1 MPTARIPI
9 EHHVVVPGRTEPDA
23 PVRRVL
29 RANVPL
35 RVSDGRGL
43 FRLLPGCRF
52 DSGCGTTMM
61 SAVLARALGLP
72 FPQDRPYQL
81 PIQTANGLVVSTVHP
96 GELTVRFDALPTT
109 SFRLFCLF
117 SEQYPPN
124 APLLLGL
131 HDTLEVFRV
140 ELTGQRSPGAE
151 MGTLVF
157 ETVG

>member
-1 MPTARIPI
+1 MPTVRIPI
-9 EHHVVVPGRTEPDA
+9 EYRVVVPPRSEPDA
-23 PVRRVL
+23 PIRRVL
-29 RANVPL
+29 RASVPL
-35 RVSDGRGL
+35 WVSDGQGL

-61 SAVLARALGLP
+61 SAVLARALGIP
-72 FPQDRPYQL
+72 FAQVRPHQL
-81 PIQTANGLVVSTVHP
+81 PLQTASGVIISTVHH
-96 GELTVRFDALPTT
+96 GELTIRFEGLADTA
-109 SFRLFCLF
+109 FRFFCLF

-131 HDTLEVFRV
+131 HDTLETFRV
-140 ELTGQRSPGAE
+140 ELNGQRSPGAE

>member
-1 MPTARIPI
+1 MPTVRIPI
-9 EHHVVVPGRTEPDA
+9 EHRIVVPSRTEPDA
-23 PVRRVL
+23 PIRRML
-29 RANVPL
+29 RASVPL

-61 SAVLARALGLP
+61 SAVLARALSIP

-81 PIQTANGLVVSTVHP
+81 PIQTANGVIVSTVHH
-96 GELTVRFDALPTT
+96 GELTVRFDALPETA
-109 SFRLFCLF
+109 FRQFCLF

-140 ELTGQRSPGAE
+140 ELNGHRSPGAQ
-151 MGTLVF
+151 MGELVF
-157 ETVG
+157 ETIG